1 MHLSLPRGEAPAM
14 RHFCSNKDG
23 FEGGGLL
30 EVRMQKRK
38 SLGSSFSELLTRL
51 ELVTSSLPRK
61 CSTTELQQH
70 SSLRVVQK
78 YIRIL
83 KRPNKNAFFRDKF
96 LERAARQAFP
106 DGAERLE
113 GGRGAASSRH
123 RAFGAADGAQAVL
136 GRGGALPCGAG
147 RTRRA
152 GIFSVCVKKLRKK
165 CRFSYSFANFT
176 SKP

>member
-1 MHLSLPRGEAPAM
+1 MGTTFARGSP
-14 RHFCSNKDG
+14 FFS
-23 FEGGGLL
+23 FLTPEGVQKKRLQL
-30 EVRMQKRK
+30 MQP
-38 SLGSSFSELLTRL
+38 LFLELLTRL

-96 LERAARQAFP
+96 LERAAWQAFP
-106 DGAERLE
+106 DGAEWLE
-113 GGRGAASSRH
+113 DGLGAASGRH

-136 GRGGALPCGAG
+136 GRAGALPCEAG